1 MTVRSVAL
9 TWSEEEAAAMD
20 SARVV
25 EIVLVSVLLGAL
37 LPVLVQLWLTLRTV
51 QRRLDRT
58 ADRLDRALEGLGVAA
73 ERLNRATQPLDDG
86 RRVRELMDAVDGL
99 ARTVNELRSSAKV
112 ASAVGAAVVPAIAA
126 AVRALR
132 GPEEPEGESKAEA
145 QDRTVRSAPEAA

>member
-1 MTVRSVAL
+1 
-9 TWSEEEAAAMD
+9 MD
-20 SARVV
+20 AARVV

-37 LPVLVQLWLTLRTV
+37 LPVLVQLWMTLRTV
-51 QRRLDRT
+51 QRRLEGT

-99 ARTVNELRSSAKV
+99 AKTVNELRSSAKV
-112 ASAVGAAVVPAIAA
+112 ASTVGAAIAPAIAA

-132 GPEEPEGESKAEA
+132 GPEEPEGDQHADA
-145 QDRTVRSAPEAA
+145 QGRTVRPAPEAA